1 MKMWNCKCFISK
13 RIVTS
18 LSITIIIIVIIVS
31 YLYHITNP
39 SHRFHP
45 DLSDN
50 NLFIAHATGSLEG
63 YTYLNS
69 KESLMASLENGY
81 KYIEVDLQFTSDS
94 VLVCVHDWEQF
105 NKMTIPNIS
114 RKDSNLYMKVP
125 SFKEFKS
132 RKIYKKYTP
141 MSFSDVIEIRKKN
154 PFIIVTDRISD
165 AETLN
170 QFFEVSE
177 RRNVMVEAF
186 SNENYLTLKK
196 EGYTPLYSM
205 GSFSLFKGGIQII
218 YSQLFRDGY
227 EWIVADQHCSK
238 RTLRLLKKLF
248 GIKFALSTVNSD
260 VFFDWHLVNDID
272 LVYTDNWNLKTQLN
286 NFQNKETQ

>member
-1 MKMWNCKCFISK
+1 MGNYKCFISK
-13 RIVTS
+13 RIITS
-18 LSITIIIIVIIVS
+18 LTITIIIIVIIVS

-39 SHRFHP
+39 SHRFYP

-125 SFKEFKS
+125 SYKEFKS

-141 MSFSDVIEIRKKN
+141 MSFSDVIEIRKNN

-170 QFFEVSE
+170 HFFELSE

-186 SNENYLTLKK
+186 SNENYLALKK
-196 EGYTPLYSM
+196 DGYTPLFSM
-205 GSFSLFKGGIQII
+205 GSFSFFQGGIQII
-218 YSQLFRDGY
+218 FSQLFRDGY

-238 RTLRLLKKLF
+238 RTLRLLKKIF

-260 VFFDWHLVNDID
+260 VFFNWHLVNDID